1 MTKYSTNTTTT
12 NLSQWVDAV
21 IEQSAILENHPPRGM
36 FTLYCDNAKKR
47 GVGRPVQHLEMEGV
61 LYSSGHVHLDT
72 QALPVCDYLSLQQM
86 LDQLDEWGNRAIVW
100 HKEGA

>member
-1 MTKYSTNTTTT
+1 MS
-12 NLSQWVDAV
+12 LSQWINQTFDDLDVKDK
-21 IEQSAILENHPPRGM
+21 PPINGM
-36 FTLYCDNAKKR
+36 FTLYCDNAKRR
-47 GVGRPVQHLEMEGV
+47 GVGRPVQHLEIEGT

-100 HKEGA
+100 QKEG